1 MTPDKTELMTI
12 TMIDAMINLMIGRHM
27 ATVWRYKFI
36 PIKIYKQ
43 FIEIF
48 WLVTCVDAIV
58 I

>member
-12 TMIDAMINLMIGRHM
+12 TMIDAMINLMIGRNM

-48 WLVTCVDAIV
+48 WLVTCMDAIV